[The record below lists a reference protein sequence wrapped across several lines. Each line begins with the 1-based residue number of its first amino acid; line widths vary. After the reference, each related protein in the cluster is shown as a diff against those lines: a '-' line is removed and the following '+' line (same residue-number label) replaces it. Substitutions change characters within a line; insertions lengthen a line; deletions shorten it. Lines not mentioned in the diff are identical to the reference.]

1 MRAPALAVN
10 VEEVKLAGTVTEAG
24 TVRTEAAVLER
35 ETAVPPA
42 GAPLEMMTVHV
53 VLLFAAKILGA
64 HSREDNVIGA
74 TSERLEV
81 AELPFS
87 VAVRVAV

>member
-1 MRAPALAVN
+1 
-10 VEEVKLAGTVTEAG
+10 
-24 TVRTEAAVLER
+24 
-35 ETAVPPA
+35 
-42 GAPLEMMTVHV
+42 MMTVHV

-74 TSERLEV
+74 TSEMLEV